1 MILEFS
7 DQFVA
12 CCPPIRP
19 TTPAQPGPASFLVI
33 TVGPAGAPA
42 GPYTITLTGI
52 VLGSAQDPQRFVG
65 VATTSDLPS
74 ALVNSVRIGGVVT
87 VICP

>member
-1 MILEFS
+1 MILENS

-19 TTPAQPGPASFLVI
+19 TDPAQGPVSFLVI

-74 ALVNSVRIGGVVT
+74 ALVNSVRIGGVVK